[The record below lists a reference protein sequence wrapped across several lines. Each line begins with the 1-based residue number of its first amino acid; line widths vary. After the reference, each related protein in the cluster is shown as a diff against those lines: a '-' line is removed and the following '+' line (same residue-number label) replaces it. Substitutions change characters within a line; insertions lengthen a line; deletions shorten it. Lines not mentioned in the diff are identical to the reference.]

1 MSKCNNSN
9 FDIRYS
15 LFDIHD
21 SNKSMHIKQI
31 IQGCQRNDRKY
42 QKILVEQYS
51 SWLMS
56 ISLRYAPDAESA
68 KDALQ
73 EAWIRIFKHIRK
85 FDSKKGK
92 LESWMAKIII
102 NTALQ
107 GYKNLRYDT
116 EKSGLENLAP
126 QAVIPDIYAQL
137 GTEELM
143 KLIAQ
148 LPEGYRIVFNL
159 YVVEGYSHK
168 EIAELLKIQVASSR
182 SQLNRARKQLQ
193 VLVQQLENWKE
204 PKKIA

>member
-1 MSKCNNSN
+1 M
-9 FDIRYS
+9 DINQV
-15 LFDIHD
+15 IE
-21 SNKSMHIKQI
+21 
-31 IQGCQRNDRKY
+31 GCQRNDRKY

-56 ISLRYAPDAESA
+56 ISLRYAPDADSA

-73 EAWIRIFKHIRK
+73 EAWIRVFKHIQK
-85 FDSKKGK
+85 FDENKGK
-92 LESWMAKIII
+92 LESWMAKIVI

-137 GTEELM
+137 GAEELM
-143 KLIAQ
+143 KLIAE

-168 EIAELLKIQVASSR
+168 EIAELLDIQVASSR
-182 SQLNRARKQLQ
+182 SQLQRARKQLQ
-193 VLVQQLENWKE
+193 VLIAKLENRSQKNNYE
-204 PKKIA
+204 SKAI